1 MIEIDFLGGLHGNF
15 LCYAINS
22 LNPNIRH
29 IRPFTKFGTSH
40 GPYTKTIA
48 ECDHYT
54 HYRKPFK
61 TRNVISIV
69 CDDDDCLLV
78 SLLCYGRSG
87 DFNFDLKNFNVNFY
101 DQVKGTPFE
110 DSIYLIDAAYGT
122 NCKIDNSIHRGI
134 LREYFKFNFLDYTQ
148 NNLISKVYDQ
158 KYDFEVFKFDLKN
171 FYDFDKFIYS
181 LTKIVEYFNIEYSI
195 DVEWYKEIWSEFIGH
210 IKQLSEVDIAMA
222 TLDAIKLKQFKTID
236 FNLLQE
242 SWLNARLELI
252 YNKEMPFMQDQ
263 YFSNTLEIIEY
274 LKQ

>member
-1 MIEIDFLGGLHGNF
+1 MIEIDFMGGLHGNF

-22 LNPNIRH
+22 LDSNIRH

-40 GPYTKTIA
+40 RPYIKTIA

-54 HYRKPFK
+54 LFRKPFK

-69 CDDDDCLLV
+69 CDVDDCLLV

-134 LREYFKFNFLDYTQ
+134 LREYFKFNFLDYTK
-148 NNLISKVYDQ
+148 NSIISKVYDQ
-158 KYDFEVFKFDLKN
+158 KYDFEVFEFNLKN

-181 LTKIVEYFNIEYSI
+181 LTKIVEYFNIGYSI
-195 DVEWYKEIWSEFIGH
+195 DVEWYKEIWSEFIRH
-210 IKQLSEVDIAMA
+210 IKQLGDVGHGHGNFGCHK
-222 TLDAIKLKQFKTID
+222 IKTV
-236 FNLLQE
+236 
-242 SWLNARLELI
+242 
-252 YNKEMPFMQDQ
+252 
-263 YFSNTLEIIEY
+263 
-274 LKQ
+274 